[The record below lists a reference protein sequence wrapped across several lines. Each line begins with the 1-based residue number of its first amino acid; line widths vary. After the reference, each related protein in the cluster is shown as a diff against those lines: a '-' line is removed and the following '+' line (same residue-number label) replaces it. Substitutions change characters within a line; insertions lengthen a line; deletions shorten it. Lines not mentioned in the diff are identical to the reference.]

1 MHLGRGTAAAVC
13 QAVVHSGWPS
23 SPRPHPAAVSRSH
36 RFASTES
43 DFGVSDRT
51 VEEQLKND
59 NAITDIPIAAVL
71 ILKIDFIV
79 LVLKLFIGA

>member
-1 MHLGRGTAAAVC
+1 M
-13 QAVVHSGWPS
+13 
-23 SPRPHPAAVSRSH
+23 
-36 RFASTES
+36 FASTES